1 MDFQLDRHCRF
12 VPGGPVKR
20 TAFFD
25 YPLLYAQ
32 ERRRTKRKKKKGQL
46 ENKTRISV
54 AESGHAVMDDN

>member
-1 MDFQLDRHCRF
+1 
-12 VPGGPVKR
+12 VKR